1 MDWLSGYSHRQ
12 QITIDATVAGE
23 QTNYQM
29 KLTVHKGVGDSSG
42 DDVYLKNHALSWSYP
57 RYDTDVFPRD
67 IRFTKADGITELDY
81 WIEFHYWERV
91 EFPYHWPG
99 IGPLD
104 PDTAFVWIEFDT
116 IPAEGSRTFYIYY
129 GKVDAS
135 TTSSRGNTF
144 LQATGGGYT
153 FHMSHILTPP
163 VMIEAMLWCDIP
175 QVGRFYFGVCDEG
188 NLWSPPPLYSY
199 AFLSLDHEAPG
210 YGKTRKGDAE
220 SSSGEYE
227 VAGMPPRKYKILWL
241 ADEVKFWYDEDNY
254 KGSLDSN
261 IPTDPLGLTLW
272 TSSTVHRPKRLFV
285 LAREYVSPEP
295 TWGDW
300 GDEEGPV
307 TVPTATTEVANN
319 LAQTQSNLN
328 GILTD
333 DGDEA
338 CDCWFE
344 WGLTDSYGNTTATQ
358 SGKVTDDVISQII
371 SGLEAGTLYHFR
383 FVAENS
389 AGTGYGDDRT
399 FVTESPA
406 LKEYSL
412 AQPELLLLLG
422 R

>member
-1 MDWLSGYSHRQ
+1 MSWIDEYSYRQ
-12 QITIDATVAGE
+12 QITINATPAGE

-42 DDVYLKNHALSWSYP
+42 DDVYLNNHALSWGYP
-57 RYDTDVFPRD
+57 HWWDPMPGDM
-67 IRFTKADGITELDY
+67 RFTKADGETELDY
-81 WIEFHYWERV
+81 WIEFHYWEDPV
-91 EFPYHWPG
+91 D
-99 IGPLD
+99 LD
-104 PDTAFVWIEFDT
+104 TVGVWVEFDT

-129 GKVDAS
+129 GKVDTG
-135 TTSSRGNTF
+135 TTSNHSNTF
-144 LQATGGGYT
+144 LQHTGYGGFT
-153 FHMSHILTPP
+153 FHMSNILTPP
-163 VMIEAMLWCDIP
+163 VMIEAWLYCDIP
-175 QVGRFYFGVCDEG
+175 QVERFYLGVCDEG
-188 NLWSPPPLYSY
+188 DLWHPPPLYSY
-199 AFLSLDHEAPG
+199 VFLSLDHDQPG

-227 VAGMPPRKYKILWL
+227 MAGMPPRKYKILWL

-272 TSSTVHRPKRLFV
+272 SASTVHRPNKLFV
-285 LAREYVSPEP
+285 LARKYASPEP

-307 TVPTATTEVANN
+307 TVPTATTESANN
-319 LAQTQSNLN
+319 LAQAQSNLN

-333 DGDEA
+333 DGDEV

-344 WGLTDSYGNTTATQ
+344 WGLTDSYGEVTDIQ
-358 SGKVTDDVISQII
+358 SGKTTGDVISQII

-383 FVAENS
+383 FAAENS
-389 AGTGYGDDRT
+389 EGTDYGDDKT

-406 LKEYSL
+406 LEEYSIT
-412 AQPELLLLLG
+412 QGIILLL